1 MEVRQPLSVQ
11 KLASRK
17 IVERVP
23 KQIRSLHPIESLKP
37 RSGDRHHHLRAL
49 TAKSAKGRKAT
60 ARRCHRVTTASLPK
74 AEIHREVW
82 HVRWCRERTLTEPR
96 IE

>member
-1 MEVRQPLSVQ
+1 MEVRQPLSVE

-37 RSGDRHHHLRAL
+37 RSGSRHHHLRAL
-49 TAKSAKGRKAT
+49 IAKSPL
-60 ARRCHRVTTASLPK
+60 RVKSDGSAMSALL
-74 AEIHREVW
+74 
-82 HVRWCRERTLTEPR
+82 LTR
-96 IE
+96 QSRNSS